1 MTKKF
6 VIIAGII
13 ALAAAAAGLVAF
25 FLMRNKSIA
34 ECLESDEDDMILDFD
49 EDDILSM

>member
-13 ALAAAAAGLVAF
+13 ALAALAAGLVAF
-25 FLMRNKSIA
+25 FLTRNKAIA
-34 ECLESDEDDMILDFD
+34 QVLEEDDEMLLDFD
-49 EDDILSM
+49 EEILSV

>member
-13 ALAAAAAGLVAF
+13 AIAAAAAGLVAY
-25 FLMRNKSIA
+25 FLTRNKQISQI
-34 ECLESDEDDMILDFD
+34 LEDDDEMCLDFD
-49 EDDILSM
+49 EENLAI

>member
-13 ALAAAAAGLVAF
+13 AIAALAAGLVAF
-25 FLMRNKSIA
+25 FLMRNKSIS
-34 ECLESDEDDMILDFD
+34 ECLETDGEEMDLDLDEDIM
-49 EDDILSM
+49 SV